1 MSVNDGTWLGDKG
14 LLKIRP
20 YTVII
25 AHQIIQ
31 NKKGLPII
39 YEKPKDFDLR
49 NLSIEDVNQLYL
61 EAQAIT
67 AQIQQ
72 FLSEKG

>member
-1 MSVNDGTWLGDKG
+1 MSENDGTWLGDKG